1 MGMLLELAI
10 SLDTPMSPFSNFLR
24 SVRIKRGLRQNQLAH
39 RLGYE
44 PSYIS
49 ALERSEKGPPKEDF
63 TSRLINGLNL
73 DETEQADL
81 QRALKLSRRQV
92 FLPPQASEEEYGL
105 IHELEP
111 QLGQLTPL
119 QIHLIKLALRLPAS
133 LSVPTELLG
142 MVPHQ
147 SDRKEAPK
155 M

>member
-1 MGMLLELAI
+1 
-10 SLDTPMSPFSNFLR
+10 MSPFSRFLKALR
-24 SVRIKRGLRQNQLAH
+24 TQRGLRQKEIAYQ
-39 RLGYE
+39 LGYE

-63 TSRLINGLNL
+63 IRRLIKGLSL
-73 DETEQADL
+73 DENEQAKL
-81 QRALKLSRRQV
+81 LNALKLSRRQV
-92 FLPPQASEEEYGL
+92 SLPAQASEAEYGL

-119 QIHLIKLALRLPAS
+119 QIDLIKLALRLPAS

-142 MVPHQ
+142 MAVHP
-147 SDRKEAPK
+147 SERKEAPK

>member
-1 MGMLLELAI
+1 
-10 SLDTPMSPFSNFLR
+10 MSPFSHYLKLLR
-24 SVRIKRGLRQNQLAH
+24 ERRKIKQGELAEQ
-39 RLGYE
+39 LGYE

-63 TSRLINGLNL
+63 IRRLINGLCLDDSEQVNL
-73 DETEQADL
+73 
-81 QRALKLSRRQV
+81 RKVLKLSRRQIA
-92 FLPPQASEEEYGL
+92 LPPKASEEEYGL

-142 MVPHQ
+142 MVPHP
-147 SDRKEAPK
+147 SEGKEAPK

>member
-1 MGMLLELAI
+1 
-10 SLDTPMSPFSNFLR
+10 MSPFSRYLKSLR
-24 SVRIKRGLRQNQLAH
+24 NSRGLRQKELAYK
-39 RLGYE
+39 LGYE
-44 PSYIS
+44 PSYLS
-49 ALERSEKGPPKEDF
+49 AIERSEKGPPKEDF
-63 TSRLINGLNL
+63 IRRLIKGLNL

-92 FLPPQASEEEYGL
+92 SLPPQASEEEYGL

-133 LSVPTELLG
+133 LSVPSELLG
-142 MVPHQ
+142 MAPPP
-147 SDRKEAPK
+147 SEGKEAPK

>member
-1 MGMLLELAI
+1 
-10 SLDTPMSPFSNFLR
+10 MSPFASFLR
-24 SVRIKRGLRQNQLAH
+24 EARRSRDLKQIDLA
-39 RLGYE
+39 LLMGYE
-44 PSYIS
+44 PSYLS
-49 ALERSEKGPPKEDF
+49 ALERSEKGPPKDDF
-63 TSRLINGLNL
+63 VRRLIKGLGLNV
-73 DETEQADL
+73 TEQAQL

-92 FLPPQASEEEYGL
+92 SLPPQASEEEYGL

-142 MVPHQ
+142 MAPPPFEG
-147 SDRKEAPK
+147 KEAPK

>member
-1 MGMLLELAI
+1 M
-10 SLDTPMSPFSNFLR
+10 
-24 SVRIKRGLRQNQLAH
+24 

-63 TSRLINGLNL
+63 IRRLIKGLDL
-73 DETEQADL
+73 DETEQANL
-81 QRALKLSRRQV
+81 QMALKLSRRQV
-92 FLPPQASEEEYGL
+92 SLPAQASEAEYGL

-142 MVPHQ
+142 LASCP
-147 SDRKEAPK
+147 SEGKEAPK

>member
-1 MGMLLELAI
+1 
-10 SLDTPMSPFSNFLR
+10 MSPFSCYLKSLR
-24 SVRIKRGLRQNQLAH
+24 LQRGLLQKELAH
-39 RLGYE
+39 KLGYE
-44 PSYIS
+44 PSYVS
-49 ALERSEKGPPKEDF
+49 SLERSEKGPPKEDF
-63 TSRLINGLNL
+63 IRRLIKGLSL
-73 DETEQADL
+73 DETEQAEL
-81 QRALKLSRRQV
+81 LNALKLSRRQV
-92 FLPPQASEEEYGL
+92 SLPAQASEAEYGL

-142 MVPHQ
+142 MVSHQ

>member
-1 MGMLLELAI
+1 
-10 SLDTPMSPFSNFLR
+10 MSPFATYLR
-24 SVRIKRGLRQNQLAH
+24 KLRLSKGLKQKALAH
-39 RLGYE
+39 YLGYE
-44 PSYIS
+44 PSYLS

-63 TSRLINGLNL
+63 IRRLIKGLSL
-73 DETEQADL
+73 DEAEQADL
-81 QRALKLSRRQV
+81 QRAIKLSRRQV
-92 FLPPQASEEEYGL
+92 SLPAQASEEEYGL

-142 MVPHQ
+142 MASPP
-147 SDRKEAPK
+147 SEGKEAPK

>member
-1 MGMLLELAI
+1 
-10 SLDTPMSPFSNFLR
+10 MSPFAHYLKSLR
-24 SVRIKRGLRQNQLAH
+24 LSRGLKQKNLALV
-39 RLGYE
+39 LGYE

-49 ALERSEKGPPKEDF
+49 SLERSQKGPPKEDF
-63 TSRLINGLNL
+63 IRRLIKGLNL

-81 QRALKLSRRQV
+81 QRALKFSRRQV
-92 FLPPQASEEEYGL
+92 FLPAQASEEEYGL

-133 LSVPTELLG
+133 LSVPSGLLG
-142 MVPHQ
+142 MAPPP
-147 SDRKEAPK
+147 SEGKEAPK